1 MSSVF
6 RDPLLQQQFDK
17 QGYVLVS
24 SLING
29 GDIEELK
36 GLFTKFREECNSNFH
51 TTHFST
57 NVEYKKQVH
66 DVIAS
71 VVGLKASPLLND
83 FIPLF
88 GNFMIKNPDP
98 ENFMPLH
105 ADWTYVDES
114 KFSSVAIWVPLV
126 NVDAENGCFGVIE
139 GSHQVTNIIRGPMLK
154 QSTLQW
160 DKEWEQRL
168 GKLIPMKAG
177 DAIIYNHRLLH
188 YSPPNRSE
196 LARPAINLSLVPKGV
211 PWLHYCKPEGAD
223 EIEVYGVTD
232 TGFYIHYNNFQRP
245 ETGKLLAKLPNETI
259 EYIDERMEKFGRPRG
274 IFHQL
279 RTWLGG

>member
-126 NVDAENGCFGVIE
+126 NVDAENGCPG
-139 GSHQVTNIIRGPMLK
+139 
-154 QSTLQW
+154 
-160 DKEWEQRL
+160 
-168 GKLIPMKAG
+168 
-177 DAIIYNHRLLH
+177 
-188 YSPPNRSE
+188 
-196 LARPAINLSLVPKGV
+196 
-211 PWLHYCKPEGAD
+211 
-223 EIEVYGVTD
+223 
-232 TGFYIHYNNFQRP
+232 
-245 ETGKLLAKLPNETI
+245 
-259 EYIDERMEKFGRPRG
+259 
-274 IFHQL
+274 
-279 RTWLGG
+279 

>member
-1 MSSVF
+1 MLSVF
-6 RDPLLQQQFDK
+6 RDLILQQQFDK
-17 QGYVLVS
+17 QGYILVS

-29 GDIEELK
+29 DDIENLK
-36 GLFTKFREECNSNFH
+36 RLFTKFREECNSNFH

-66 DVIAS
+66 DAISS
-71 VVGLKASPLLND
+71 VVGLKAAPLLND

-105 ADWTYVDES
+105 ADWTYVDET

-126 NVDAENGCFGVIE
+126 DVDQENGCFGVIE
-139 GSHQVTNIIRGPMLK
+139 GSHRVTNIIRGPMLK
-154 QSTLQW
+154 QSTLQR

-188 YSPPNRSE
+188 YSLPNRSHM
-196 LARPAINLSLVPKGV
+196 ARPAINLSLVPKDV
-211 PWLHYCKPEGAD
+211 PWLHYCKPEGAG

-245 ETGKLLAKLPNETI
+245 ETGNLLAKLPNETI
-259 EYIDERMEKFGRPRG
+259 EYIDDRMERFGKPQG

-279 RTWLGG
+279 RAWFGA